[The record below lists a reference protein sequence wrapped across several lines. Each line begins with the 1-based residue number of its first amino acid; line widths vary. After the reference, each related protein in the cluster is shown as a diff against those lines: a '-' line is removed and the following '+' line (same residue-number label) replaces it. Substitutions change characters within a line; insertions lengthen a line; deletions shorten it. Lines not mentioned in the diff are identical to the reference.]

1 MYGVMKTK
9 LIILIAVII
18 LIGSLASGLQ
28 IFYKKYQS
36 EKANRER
43 LFNNNIQLMAEKRHQ
58 LALIYTKDEFIE
70 VISDSLRNALD
81 ELKIKP
87 KEVTKIIYR
96 TITDIDT
103 VDRPV
108 YVDYRKTHWMIADTG
123 QCFTWSGMAF
133 LSDTILKVTRIN
145 FNYLNNSVDYFYQ
158 SRPKKFLFIRYGKK
172 KIRQVNIP
180 ECGFISEKT
189 IEIIKE

>member
-1 MYGVMKTK
+1 MSKVKAIIIGVIVLLFFSMG
-9 LIILIAVII
+9 V
-18 LIGSLASGLQ
+18 SLQ
-28 IFYKKYQS
+28 ILSRKYQA
-36 EKANRER
+36 EKADKER
-43 LFNNNIQLMAEKRHQ
+43 LWNNNIELSATGRQQ
-58 LALIYTKDEFIE
+58 SALIYTKDEFIR
-70 VISDSLRNALD
+70 VISDSLKAALK

-87 KEVTKIIYR
+87 TEVTKIIYR

-123 QCFTWSGMAF
+123 KCFTWSGMAF
-133 LSDTILKVTRIN
+133 LSDTILKVTRTN
-145 FNYLNNSVDYFYQ
+145 FNYSNGSVDYFYQ

-172 KIRQVNIP
+172 KIRQVTVP
-180 ECGFISEKT
+180 RCGSVSEKT

>member
-1 MYGVMKTK
+1 MSKVK
-9 LIILIAVII
+9 AVII
-18 LIGSLASGLQ
+18 VVIVLLFFSMGVSIQ
-28 IFYKKYQS
+28 ILSRKYQQ
-36 EKANRER
+36 EKSDKER
-43 LFNNNIQLMAEKRHQ
+43 LWNNNIELSATGRQQ
-58 LALIYTKDEFIE
+58 SALIYTTDEFIR
-70 VISDSLRNALD
+70 VISHSLRTALD

-108 YVDYRKTHWMIADTG
+108 YVDYRRTHWMVADTG
-123 QCFTWSGMAF
+123 QCFIWSGMAF
-133 LSDTILKVTRIN
+133 LSDTILKVTRTD
-145 FNYLNNSVDYFYQ
+145 FNYSNRSVDYFYQ

-172 KIRQVNIP
+172 KIRQVSVP
-180 ECGFISEKT
+180 ACGSVSEKT